1 MNLLHKI
8 AVAILMASTAIV
20 ASAVV
25 QDSVRIYFRQ
35 SRINLDLSLHGNDT
49 ALSAIRDRIS
59 CQYPDSLFRLQ
70 RLEVVGAASPEG
82 SIAFNRWLSERRAE
96 VLFNYFG
103 QLEQLPDSVMGDVL

>member
-1 MNLLHKI
+1 M
-8 AVAILMASTAIV
+8 
-20 ASAVV
+20 
-25 QDSVRIYFRQ
+25 
-35 SRINLDLSLHGNDT
+35 DLSLHGNDT